1 MKFTKIV
8 LALLATSSIY
18 AIEPSLL
25 LGGSTHLHQG
35 AVLDLA
41 NEGNLLVSG
50 GADRIANISKINYE
64 LSTLSKQK
72 EILGKSGSIAQVGL
86 ISNHVMIRDSDKN
99 IIFWNMAE
107 SRQEF
112 KLQDKDVVEAHA
124 GKSSFDFIKND
135 GSVITLQEK
144 NLDRNVFNL
153 VAYGYYQT
161 IHSGQLFWRV
171 DYNALVTYNDKT
183 LKEVKRYNGQ
193 KGTINSIICNDSII
207 ITPSSD
213 STIGLWD
220 EESGYITAL
229 EGHTR
234 VVGDI
239 VTKGDYLV
247 SLSKPEV
254 ATDSN
259 GNVTDSTEL
268 IIWQLRRDG
277 ILIGQIMS
285 KFNLNVNANA
295 VEFDPE
301 NNVIFVGTTTGDVL
315 TYHYTFGTKTPT
327 EDKAIVAQPIA
338 PVIAPIVEEIK
349 VVPAVVPVVEVQ
361 KVVEV
366 IVPPVVITVI
376 QEKEPLPVKVPVITS
391 ETFQS
396 YKDHTNEAFEVFKK

>member
-1 MKFTKIV
+1 MKFSKIV
-8 LALLATSSIY
+8 LALLATSSMY
-18 AIEPSLL
+18 ATEPSLL
-25 LGGSTHLHQG
+25 LGGSTHLHEG

-41 NEGNLLVSG
+41 SEGNLLISG

-135 GSVITLQEK
+135 GSVITLEEK
-144 NLDRNVFNL
+144 SLDRNVFNL
-153 VAYGYYQT
+153 VDYSYQQT
-161 IHSGQLFWRV
+161 IHTQHLLWRV
-171 DYNALVTYNDKT
+171 MYSSLVLYNDKT
-183 LKEVKRYNGQ
+183 LKEMKRYNRY
-193 KGTINSIICNDSII
+193 KSKINSIISNDSII
-207 ITPSSD
+207 ITPSND
-213 STIGLWD
+213 GTIGLWD
-220 EESGYITAL
+220 EASGYITAL

-239 VTKGDYLV
+239 VTKGDYIV

-254 ATDSN
+254 NTDSK
-259 GNVTDSTEL
+259 GDVTNTTEL
-268 IIWQLRRDG
+268 IVWQLRRDG
-277 ILIGQIMS
+277 ILIGQMMS
-285 KFNLNVNANA
+285 KFDLNVSANA
-295 VEFDPE
+295 VEFDPK

-315 TYHYTFGTKTPT
+315 MYHYSFGSKVPT
-327 EDKAIVAQPIA
+327 EEKAIEAQPIA
-338 PVIAPIVEEIK
+338 PVIAPIVAEIK
-349 VVPAVVPVVEVQ
+349 VIPVVMPVVEVQ